1 MGFLDTGGT
10 VGQDV
15 FKEAEAYRTQYAYD
29 PSSVIGIQ
37 SLAGVSSMADITPEW
52 VRSIFKVEHMNAS
65 GNVAIHR
72 PYSQPNGEFNTGSTK
87 VTMETTRD
95 GLINAYPTQ
104 RGALQN
110 MSEDYTLRDLPGVY
124 YKKRRK

>member
-1 MGFLDTGGT
+1 MKFIRFKTKGPSEMKGLEDEGIITRIHGSFFQNYT
-10 VGQDV
+10 VTD
-15 FKEAEAYRTQYAYD
+15 ETYT
-29 PSSVIGIQ
+29 
-37 SLAGVSSMADITPEW
+37 MADITPEW